1 MGGEHRGSGGS
12 PRSVEIRRGERVWDA
27 STPATMEAVEEL
39 TQLSESM
46 RQVASLLA
54 DDDPCDDSTPRRL
67 STFVNAVA
75 LGNVG
80 AGKMAVLNSLIGH
93 PMLVIGE
100 ASNLLHGAAPVP
112 MSSVLLAVRV
122 LMRWMWLDVVG
133 VRLLLCGKSCQLQWM
148 KKYFIWAEL
157 YGLKKSVELCGLKKL
172 YGLEKYMG

>member
-1 MGGEHRGSGGS
+1 
-12 PRSVEIRRGERVWDA
+12 
-27 STPATMEAVEEL
+27 MEAVEEL

-93 PMLVIGE
+93 PMLKEAARKNEEETEKLRQQGSEIQSFVRSLIGSKF
-100 ASNLLHGAAPVP
+100 ASSDA
-112 MSSVLLAVRV
+112 
-122 LMRWMWLDVVG
+122 
-133 VRLLLCGKSCQLQWM
+133 QQ
-148 KKYFIWAEL
+148 
-157 YGLKKSVELCGLKKL
+157 
-172 YGLEKYMG
+172 

>member
-46 RQVASLLA
+46 RQVASLLV

-75 LGNVG
+75 LGNVI
-80 AGKMAVLNSLIGH
+80 SIGH
-93 PMLVIGE
+93 RHRHRDPPARSLVCSPDLI
-100 ASNLLHGAAPVP
+100 
-112 MSSVLLAVRV
+112 
-122 LMRWMWLDVVG
+122 
-133 VRLLLCGKSCQLQWM
+133 Q
-148 KKYFIWAEL
+148 F
-157 YGLKKSVELCGLKKL
+157 
-172 YGLEKYMG
+172 